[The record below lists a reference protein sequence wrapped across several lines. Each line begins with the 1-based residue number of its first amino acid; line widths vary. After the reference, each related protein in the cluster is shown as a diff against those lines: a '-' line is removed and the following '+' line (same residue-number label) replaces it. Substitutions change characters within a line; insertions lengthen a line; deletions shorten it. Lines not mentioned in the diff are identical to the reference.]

1 MKCRKLLDLAISGS
15 ESHVPGSVSK
25 EEYPVTI
32 AMSDEHGT
40 KSRVHIPAY
49 GGSEAQNGLPDLI
62 LSQEPKP
69 LGKHR
74 PPPPQ
79 SVWSP
84 DELSY
89 PP

>member
-1 MKCRKLLDLAISGS
+1 AVS
-15 ESHVPGSVSK
+15 E

-32 AMSDEHGT
+32 DVSDEHGAET
-40 KSRVHIPAY
+40 HVHIPAY
-49 GGSEAQNGLPDLI
+49 GGSEAQNGLPNSI
-62 LSQEPKP
+62 LSHEPKP

-74 PPPPQ
+74 PPYPQ